1 MNKISNLNIFIILI
15 TAILI
20 RVMSIYFFGDS
31 KIDNEWGIMLNN
43 LENYKIL
50 SIRSVEGVPVP
61 NLFMPPLY
69 PMFLYSIKL
78 AIKNYDFFINTV
90 LTIQLILSLVSI
102 IFIFK
107 ILLQIFAKKLS
118 LIGTLIYAF
127 FPLNIYAASQT
138 SSVVLQMFLINIFI
152 YSFIRI
158 FKKNK
163 LKNYILFSLAS
174 ALLILLRGEFLVF
187 VLITLLYLFLK
198 NKILVKIFFSIIL
211 IFLIISP
218 YLYRNYEI
226 FNKITIT
233 KSLGFNLL
241 KGNNPNSS
249 VEGFPLFNQE
259 VKIAPEIKD
268 EILTLKNQI
277 PLHQY
282 DLLIDKIFFKQAIKF
297 IIDDPFNYLFLY
309 GKKFMSFLLIDLN
322 STYNNYYS
330 AFHIIPKLLI
340 GIFTL
345 IGIIFC
351 SNLKLNIIN
360 YLSLFYISNVAL
372 FSIFFILPRYSL
384 FLLPIQIILSLE
396 GFKYLRRKFIN

>member
-282 DLLIDKIFFKQAIKF
+282 DLLVDKIFFKQAIKF

-345 IGIIFC
+345 IGMIFC

>member
-127 FPLNIYAASQT
+127 FPLNIYATSQT

-282 DLLIDKIFFKQAIKF
+282 DLLVDKIFFKQAIKF

-309 GKKFMSFLLIDLN
+309 GKKFVSFLLIDLN

-345 IGIIFC
+345 IGMIFC

>member
-282 DLLIDKIFFKQAIKF
+282 DLLVDKIFFKQAIKF

-345 IGIIFC
+345 IGMIFC

-360 YLSLFYISNVAL
+360 YLSLFYISNVVL

>member
-174 ALLILLRGEFLVF
+174 ALLILLRGEFIVF

-282 DLLIDKIFFKQAIKF
+282 DLLVDKIFFKQAIKF

-345 IGIIFC
+345 IGMIFC

>member
-282 DLLIDKIFFKQAIKF
+282 DLLVDKIFFKQAIKF

-345 IGIIFC
+345 IGMIFC

-360 YLSLFYISNVAL
+360 YFSLFYISNVAL

>member
-1 MNKISNLNIFIILI
+1 
-15 TAILI
+15 
-20 RVMSIYFFGDS
+20 MSIYFFGDS

-282 DLLIDKIFFKQAIKF
+282 DLLVDKIFFKQAIKF

-345 IGIIFC
+345 IGMIFC